1 MDTEPEWIR
10 DDVVAAIH
18 SMQIAE
24 HGGKDGVLS
33 EGALSA
39 SLTNP
44 KHYFFYTDPKPDV
57 AAIAARY
64 AHSITSNHPFC
75 DGNKRTAAVVCE
87 LFLELN
93 GFEFKASDQEA
104 YAMFIKLATSESD
117 ADEFADWIRA
127 SYGLSKESF

>member
-1 MDTEPEWIR
+1 MVAEPRWIR
-10 DDVVAAIH
+10 DDVVSAIH

-39 SLTNP
+39 SLANP
-44 KHYFFYTDPKPDV
+44 KHYFFYTEPRPGIPE
-57 AAIAARY
+57 IAARY
-64 AHSITSNHPFC
+64 AYSIANNHPFC

-93 GFEFKASDQEA
+93 GFELKASDQEA
-104 YAMFIKLATSESD
+104 YSMYFKLASSQVD
-117 ADEFADWIRA
+117 ADEFAKWIRA
-127 SYGLSKESF
+127 NCD